1 MRMLPRLRTAKPEA
15 APGLWDSDALI
26 RAELFSVERL
36 EQHALSLAAAQK
48 VTSSSKADRALTRRL
63 DANSTAL
70 LAAYRSLATSN
81 GDARPI
87 TPAAEWLVDNFHVVE
102 EQVREVQNDLPPG
115 YYRQLPKLES
125 GPFAGYPRVLGIAWA
140 FVAHTDSRFDG
151 ELLARFVA
159 AYQRVQ
165 PLTIGELW
173 AIAITL
179 RIVLVENLRRGA
191 ERLVDR
197 RADRAAADALADR
210 LLGPAAGD
218 ARPCGP
224 LSAILAPY
232 ETAPLP
238 ATFAVQ
244 LVQRLRDRDPDTTPA
259 LRWLED
265 RLAAQGTTGE
275 DLVRAEH
282 QRQGAMNVTVRNVIT
297 SMRRISAVDWP
308 DLVERVSL
316 VDARLRAG
324 SDFAALDFATRDR
337 YRKAIEDLAR
347 HSRHTELEVT
357 SRALAATLETA
368 PEPETSGAAIARREH
383 DPGYHLI
390 AGGRRRFET
399 ALGYRPTV
407 AGRLARLNTASGV
420 GLYLG
425 SVALVAALVL
435 LLPLLLL
442 ANAGIAAGWL
452 TLLAFLGLLPAVDV
466 ALAVVNHG
474 AMNRFGAEIL
484 PGLELEAGIPDDR
497 RTLVAVPTLLT
508 SPAAIAEQVERLE
521 VHHLANPDDN
531 LTFALLS
538 DWTDAAS
545 EDEAGDAALMDAAA
559 QGIAAL
565 NARYG
570 PSGAGARF
578 LLLHRRRVWSTSEA
592 CWMGWER
599 KRGKLHELNRLLRG
613 AADTTF
619 MATDRAIPAAIRYV
633 ITLDADT
640 RLPRDAVRRLV
651 GKMAHPLNRP
661 RFDEALGRV
670 VEGYAV
676 LQPRVTPSLPVGR
689 EGSLFQRVFSS
700 TGGIDPYSAAI
711 SDVYQDLFGEGSFAG
726 KGIYDI
732 DAFESALA
740 GRVPENTLLSHD
752 LFEGIFARAGLV
764 TDIEVVEEFPSRY
777 DVAASRQHRWV
788 RGDWQLLPWLL
799 GRKAVDR
806 PADSGAIPSIGRWKM
821 LDNLRRSLTA
831 PASVL
836 ALVVGWTLPLP
847 AAALWTGFV
856 LAALALPSLLPVIA
870 GCLPHRSR
878 MSSRSRLRAL
888 FDDLGL
894 ALSQTALL
902 VTFLAYQAWLMAD
915 AIGRTLYRLL
925 VSRRRFLEWR
935 TAAQAKVGPDL
946 TLAGFYRS
954 MAGGVAIAA
963 LAAIAVAALGLA
975 AWPIALPV
983 VVLWLLS
990 PAIAQWASV
999 SPPVAGRLRIS
1010 AADRTA
1016 SRLIARRTWR
1026 YFETFVTAADSH
1038 LPPDNFQEDPA
1049 PVVAR
1054 RTSPTN
1060 IGLYLLATVAAR
1072 DFGWLGTADMV
1083 ERLEATFKTLG
1094 GLERC
1099 HGHFYNW
1106 YATADG
1112 RPLDPRYVSAV
1123 DSGNLAGHLI
1133 ALANALREPL
1143 PPAGRSTIRSGI
1155 DDAFTLLR
1163 STHARLREDGQCHCQ
1178 PLVQLDAALD
1188 ALDGALHAGPAT
1200 SHDEA
1205 AAVVELARTIAAA
1218 RGDDR
1223 GDELLA
1229 WAEAT
1234 ARTILSHRRDSTED
1248 SDLEERLAALSR
1260 DALALAHAMDFAFL
1274 IDPERKLLA
1283 IGYLAAEGSRDP
1295 SCYDLLA
1302 SEARLASLVAIA
1314 KGDAPTRHWFRLG
1327 RAVTPIGRGAALV
1340 SWSGSMF
1347 EYLMPSLVMRAPAG
1361 SLLEE
1366 TSRLIVQRQ
1375 IAFADALGVPW
1386 GISESAFN
1394 ARDLEFT
1401 YQYSNF
1407 GVPGLGLKRGLG
1419 ANLVIAPYATALAT
1433 MVDPTAAARNFEL
1446 LETAGGLGRYGYY
1459 EALDYTPSRL
1469 PAGEAVAIVRA
1480 YMAHH
1485 QGMTVVAIANTLL
1498 DGVMRDRFH
1507 REPVIQASELLL
1519 HERTPR
1525 QLAEVH
1531 TLADEAKPAAVNQV
1545 LSPPTIR
1552 SYTSAGQLSPVTHL
1566 LSNGSYNV
1574 MVTAAGAGYSRWRGL
1589 AVTRWQE
1596 DVTLDAAGSW
1606 VYLRDM
1612 ASGAVWSAG
1621 LQPTGA
1627 IADSY
1632 RVVLPEDRAEIIR
1645 RDGDLT
1651 TTTDILVSPEDDAE
1665 VRRVSIANSGSE
1677 VREIEVTSYAEI
1689 VLAPPAT
1696 DTAHPAFAKLF
1707 VETFLDADSNT
1718 LLATRRRRA
1727 PDEPE
1732 IWAAQLAVV
1741 EGETVGPEA
1750 CETDRARFLGRG
1762 QDSRAP
1768 RAMQP
1773 GQPLSG
1779 TVGTVLDP
1787 IFALR
1792 RRVRIAPGAVA
1803 RIAFWTMVAG
1813 SRQEVLDLAD
1823 KHHDAA
1829 AFERAAALAWTQAQ
1843 VQLRHLGITAEAAN
1857 LFQRLAGHVLEA
1869 DPRLR
1874 PPSSVIRQGAGGQ
1887 SGLWPHGISGDLPI
1901 VLVQI
1906 HDSEDGLLCHQLLQA
1921 HEYWRMKQL
1930 AVDLVILN
1938 ERAAS
1943 YVQDLQTAL
1952 ETMVR
1957 TSQSRSSGN
1966 GAVGS
1971 VYVLRADLIQP
1982 ETRALLQATARAVL
1996 VSRQGTLEE
2005 QLDRLESL
2013 RTAPPPPAV
2022 RRMLPAATKPTMP
2035 LEFFNGQGGFADD
2048 GREYV
2053 TILGPGDWTPAP
2065 WVNVVANPAFGFLVA
2080 AEGGGCSWAENSREN
2095 QLTPWSNDPVTNRP
2109 GEAIYLRDEA
2119 TGELFG
2125 PTALPIRDDQS
2136 AYIARHGQGYSRFT
2150 HTAHGIA
2157 MDLVQFVPLDD
2168 PIKIGRLQVR
2178 NTSGRL
2184 RRLSVT
2190 AYVEWVLGQSRSA
2203 TAPFIITELD
2213 PETDALVARNP
2224 RNTAFGPRIAFL
2236 DLGGRQTAST
2246 GDRRTFIGRNGS
2258 LARPAALEPRAR
2270 LAGRT
2275 GAGLD
2280 PCGALQ
2286 APLVLQPGETAEIVI
2301 LLGETAS
2308 LAAAQALITR
2318 YRNADLDAVLADVA
2332 RHWDTVLDTVQVTT
2346 PDRSM
2351 DLMLNRWLLYQ
2362 ALVCRVWAR
2371 SGFYQAS
2378 GAYGFRDQL
2387 QDGMAL
2393 AVTRPDLTREHLLR
2407 AASRQFR
2414 EGDVQHWW
2422 LPSSGQG
2429 VRTRISDDRVWLAHT
2444 TAHYVKVTADA
2455 TVLDEELPF
2464 LDGPELGPN
2473 EHDAFFQPTI
2483 TDDTATLFEHC
2494 ARGLDLALEVGAH
2507 GLPLIGTGD
2516 WNDGMN
2522 RVGEAGQ
2529 GESVWL
2535 GWFLVA
2541 TLDAFA
2547 PIAEARGETNR
2558 AEAWRAHRATLVTAL
2573 DDAGWDGDWYR
2584 RGYFDDG
2591 TPLGSTTSDE
2601 CRIDSIAQSWAVLSG
2616 AGDPERAARAM
2627 AAVDAHLLNRKDGLA
2642 LLFTPPFDQTPLEPG
2657 YIKGYPPGI
2666 RENGGQYTHAATW
2679 ALLAFASL
2687 GQGDE
2692 AAELFAML
2700 NPINHSN
2707 DPAAAA
2713 RYKVEAYAV
2722 AADVYSMPPHVGRG
2736 GWTWYTGSAAWLYR
2750 AGLEGILGL
2759 TREGTTLVID
2769 PCIPTSWP
2777 RFEIVYRH
2785 NSTRYD
2791 ITVENPDGV
2800 CRGITR
2806 ATLDGRE
2813 VTGTPTRIP
2822 LQVDGAVHLV
2832 QIQLGKRGPD
2842 VARAICR
2849 SL

>member
-1 MRMLPRLRTAKPEA
+1 
-15 APGLWDSDALI
+15 
-26 RAELFSVERL
+26 
-36 EQHALSLAAAQK
+36 
-48 VTSSSKADRALTRRL
+48 
-63 DANSTAL
+63 
-70 LAAYRSLATSN
+70 
-81 GDARPI
+81 
-87 TPAAEWLVDNFHVVE
+87 
-102 EQVREVQNDLPPG
+102 
-115 YYRQLPKLES
+115 
-125 GPFAGYPRVLGIAWA
+125 
-140 FVAHTDSRFDG
+140 
-151 ELLARFVA
+151 
-159 AYQRVQ
+159 
-165 PLTIGELW
+165 
-173 AIAITL
+173 
-179 RIVLVENLRRGA
+179 
-191 ERLVDR
+191 
-197 RADRAAADALADR
+197 
-210 LLGPAAGD
+210 
-218 ARPCGP
+218 
-224 LSAILAPY
+224 
-232 ETAPLP
+232 
-238 ATFAVQ
+238 
-244 LVQRLRDRDPDTTPA
+244 
-259 LRWLED
+259 
-265 RLAAQGTTGE
+265 
-275 DLVRAEH
+275 
-282 QRQGAMNVTVRNVIT
+282 
-297 SMRRISAVDWP
+297 
-308 DLVERVSL
+308 
-316 VDARLRAG
+316 
-324 SDFAALDFATRDR
+324 
-337 YRKAIEDLAR
+337 
-347 HSRHTELEVT
+347 
-357 SRALAATLETA
+357 
-368 PEPETSGAAIARREH
+368 
-383 DPGYHLI
+383 
-390 AGGRRRFET
+390 
-399 ALGYRPTV
+399 
-407 AGRLARLNTASGV
+407 
-420 GLYLG
+420 
-425 SVALVAALVL
+425 
-435 LLPLLLL
+435 
-442 ANAGIAAGWL
+442 
-452 TLLAFLGLLPAVDV
+452 
-466 ALAVVNHG
+466 
-474 AMNRFGAEIL
+474 
-484 PGLELEAGIPDDR
+484 
-497 RTLVAVPTLLT
+497 
-508 SPAAIAEQVERLE
+508 
-521 VHHLANPDDN
+521 
-531 LTFALLS
+531 
-538 DWTDAAS
+538 
-545 EDEAGDAALMDAAA
+545 
-559 QGIAAL
+559 
-565 NARYG
+565 
-570 PSGAGARF
+570 
-578 LLLHRRRVWSTSEA
+578 
-592 CWMGWER
+592 MGWER

-613 AADTTF
+613 AADTSFISTGG
-619 MATDRAIPAAIRYV
+619 AIPAAIRYV

-640 RLPRDAVRRLV
+640 RLPRDAARRLV

-661 RFDEALGRV
+661 RFDTALGRV

-700 TGGIDPYSAAI
+700 TGGIDPYAAAI

-732 DAFESALA
+732 DAFEAALE
-740 GRVPENTLLSHD
+740 GRVPENALLSHD

-764 TDIEVVEEFPSRY
+764 SDIEVVEEFPSRY

-799 GRKAVDR
+799 GRKAVDG
-806 PADSGAIPSIGRWKM
+806 PASAGAIPAIGRWKM
-821 LDNLRRSLTA
+821 LDNLRRSLAA

-856 LAALALPSLLPVIA
+856 LAALALPPILPVIA
-870 GCLPHRSR
+870 ACLPHRSP

-888 FDDLGL
+888 LADLRL

-902 VTFLAYQAWLMAD
+902 VTFLAYQAWLMGD
-915 AIGRTLYRLL
+915 AIGRTLYRLV

-935 TAAQAKVGPDL
+935 TAAQARIAPDL
-946 TLAGFYRS
+946 KLAGFYRS
-954 MAGGVAIAA
+954 MAGGVAVGAFA
-963 LAAIAVAALGLA
+963 AVAVATLGQA
-975 AWPIALPV
+975 SWPIALPV
-983 VVLWLLS
+983 IVLWLLS

-999 SPPVAGRLRIS
+999 SPPVAGRLRVS

-1016 SRLIARRTWR
+1016 LRLIARRTWR
-1026 YFETFVTAADSH
+1026 YFETFVTAADNH
-1038 LPPDNFQEDPA
+1038 LPPDNFQENPA

-1094 GLERC
+1094 DLERC

-1143 PPAGRSTIRSGI
+1143 PPAGRSTIRTGV

-1163 STHARLREDGQCHCQ
+1163 STNARLREDGQCHCQ
-1178 PLVQLDAALD
+1178 PLVRLDEALD
-1188 ALDGALHAGPAT
+1188 ALGRALYDEQAT
-1200 SHDEA
+1200 PEDEA
-1205 AAVVELARTIAAA
+1205 AAVVDLARTVAAA
-1218 RGDDR
+1218 RSDDG

-1234 ARTILSHRRDSTED
+1234 ARTIASHHRDGTQD
-1248 SDLEERLAALSR
+1248 SDLEDRLAALAN
-1260 DALALAHAMDFAFL
+1260 DAIAMAHAMDFAFL
-1274 IDPERKLLA
+1274 LDPKRKLLA
-1283 IGYLAAEGSRDP
+1283 IGYLAAEGSLDP

-1366 TSRLIVQRQ
+1366 TSQLIVQRQ

-1433 MVDPTAAARNFEL
+1433 MVDPTAAARNFER

-1469 PAGEAVAIVRA
+1469 PAGKTVAIVRA
-1480 YMAHH
+1480 HMAHH
-1485 QGMTVVAIANTLL
+1485 QGMTLVAIANTLF
-1498 DGVMRDRFH
+1498 DGVMRARFH
-1507 REPVIQASELLL
+1507 REPIIQASELLL

-1525 QLAEVH
+1525 QLAAVH
-1531 TLADEAKPAAVNQV
+1531 TLAEEARPAAISQV
-1545 LSPPTIR
+1545 LSPPAIR
-1552 SYTSAGQLSPVTHL
+1552 SYASAGQLSPVTHL
-1566 LSNGSYNV
+1566 LSNGSYTV

-1596 DVTLDAAGSW
+1596 DVTLDGAGAF
-1606 VYLRDM
+1606 VYLRDLG
-1612 ASGAVWSAG
+1612 SGAVWSAG

-1651 TTTDILVSPEDDAE
+1651 TTTDFLVSPEDDAE
-1665 VRRVSIANSGSE
+1665 VRRVSIANTGSE

-1689 VLAPPAT
+1689 VLAAPAT
-1696 DTAHPAFAKLF
+1696 DAAHPAFAKLF
-1707 VETFLDADSNT
+1707 VETSYDVECQA

-1732 IWAAQLAVV
+1732 IWAAQVAVI
-1741 EGETVGPEA
+1741 EGLTVGPET

-1762 QDSRAP
+1762 QEPRAP
-1768 RAMQP
+1768 LAMQP
-1773 GQPLSG
+1773 GQQLSG

-1787 IFALR
+1787 ILALR

-1823 KHHDAA
+1823 KHRDPTAY
-1829 AFERAAALAWTQAQ
+1829 ERAAALAWTQAQ
-1843 VQLRHLGITAEAAN
+1843 VQLRHLGIGAGEAN
-1857 LFQRLAGHVLEA
+1857 LFQRLAGHILQA

-1874 PPSSVIRQGAGGQ
+1874 PPSAVIARGAGSQ

-1906 HDSEDGLLCHQLLQA
+1906 HDSEDGLLCRQLLQA
-1921 HEYWRMKQL
+1921 HEYWRIKQL

-1957 TSQSRSSGN
+1957 TSQSRSRIAGDR
-1966 GAVGS
+1966 AKGS
-1971 VYVLRADLIQP
+1971 IYVLRADLIQP

-2005 QLDRLESL
+2005 QLDRLEAIP
-2013 RTAPPPPAV
+2013 TPEHPPVV
-2022 RRMLPAATKPTMP
+2022 RRVAPAAAKPTMP

-2053 TILGPGDWTPAP
+2053 TILGPDDWTPAP

-2095 QLTPWSNDPVTNRP
+2095 QLTPWSNDPVGNRP

-2119 TGELFG
+2119 SGELFG
-2125 PTALPIRDDQS
+2125 PTALPLRDDQS
-2136 AYIARHGQGYSRFT
+2136 AYIARHGQGYSRFS

-2157 MDLVQFVPLDD
+2157 MDLLQFVPLQD
-2168 PIKIGRLQVR
+2168 PIKIGRLRVQ
-2178 NTSGRL
+2178 NTSGRR

-2203 TAPFIITELD
+2203 TAPFIVTELD

-2246 GDRRTFIGRNGS
+2246 GDRRAFIGRNGS
-2258 LARPAALEPRAR
+2258 LARPAGLEPRAR

-2286 APLVLQPGETAEIVI
+2286 APLILQPGETAEIVI

-2308 LAAAQALITR
+2308 QAEAQALIR
-2318 YRNADLDAVLADVA
+2318 HYRFVDLDAVLADVA
-2332 RHWDTVLDTVQVTT
+2332 RHWDDVLGKVQVTT

-2362 ALVCRVWAR
+2362 ALACRVWAR

-2407 AASRQFR
+2407 AASPAIQARRRPALVAAILRAGCTHPHLGRSCLARPRHRPLRQGHR
-2414 EGDVQHWW
+2414 RHARSSTRNCRSSTARASTRASTT
-2422 LPSSGQG
+2422 PSSS
-2429 VRTRISDDRVWLAHT
+2429 RRSPT
-2444 TAHYVKVTADA
+2444 TLQPSSSTA
-2455 TVLDEELPF
+2455 
-2464 LDGPELGPN
+2464 
-2473 EHDAFFQPTI
+2473 
-2483 TDDTATLFEHC
+2483 
-2494 ARGLDLALEVGAH
+2494 
-2507 GLPLIGTGD
+2507 
-2516 WNDGMN
+2516 
-2522 RVGEAGQ
+2522 
-2529 GESVWL
+2529 
-2535 GWFLVA
+2535 
-2541 TLDAFA
+2541 
-2547 PIAEARGETNR
+2547 
-2558 AEAWRAHRATLVTAL
+2558 
-2573 DDAGWDGDWYR
+2573 
-2584 RGYFDDG
+2584 
-2591 TPLGSTTSDE
+2591 
-2601 CRIDSIAQSWAVLSG
+2601 
-2616 AGDPERAARAM
+2616 
-2627 AAVDAHLLNRKDGLA
+2627 
-2642 LLFTPPFDQTPLEPG
+2642 
-2657 YIKGYPPGI
+2657 
-2666 RENGGQYTHAATW
+2666 
-2679 ALLAFASL
+2679 
-2687 GQGDE
+2687 
-2692 AAELFAML
+2692 
-2700 NPINHSN
+2700 
-2707 DPAAAA
+2707 PAASTWRSRSA
-2713 RYKVEAYAV
+2713 RTA
-2722 AADVYSMPPHVGRG
+2722 
-2736 GWTWYTGSAAWLYR
+2736 
-2750 AGLEGILGL
+2750 
-2759 TREGTTLVID
+2759 
-2769 PCIPTSWP
+2769 
-2777 RFEIVYRH
+2777 
-2785 NSTRYD
+2785 
-2791 ITVENPDGV
+2791 
-2800 CRGITR
+2800 CR
-2806 ATLDGRE
+2806 
-2813 VTGTPTRIP
+2813 
-2822 LQVDGAVHLV
+2822 
-2832 QIQLGKRGPD
+2832 
-2842 VARAICR
+2842 
-2849 SL
+2849 